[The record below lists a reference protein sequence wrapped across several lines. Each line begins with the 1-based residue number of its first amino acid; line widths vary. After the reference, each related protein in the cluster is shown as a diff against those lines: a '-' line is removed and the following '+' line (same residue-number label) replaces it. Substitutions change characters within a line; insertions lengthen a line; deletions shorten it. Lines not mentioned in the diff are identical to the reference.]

1 MLENLIGRKL
11 YEEIPSYALK
21 NGLKEIRIRL
31 GKPVTYRTVNG
42 DRGRLLTVGNKTIID
57 NIVAI
62 ATQNSRYIYEDE
74 ISRGYLSYDG
84 GYRIGI
90 GGLWVEKNGRPI
102 EKEICSLVIRI
113 PHQVLGAAE
122 KISHLLNDFQNT
134 LIVSPPSGGKTTLLR
149 DAIRVLSANYEVL
162 AIDERFEISGGIA
175 NMNLGDNT
183 DIIAGVPKTLVYE
196 GIIRALS
203 PEVVAIDE
211 LFGKRDCEAVAD
223 LIGCGVKVIATMHG
237 KSLKDVENRLKSTAD
252 MFENIIFLNSIPM
265 AGHIDSIVRR

>member
-11 YEEIPSYALK
+11 YGEIPSYALK
-21 NGLKEIRIRL
+21 SGLKEIRIRV

-42 DRGRLLTVGNKTIID
+42 DRGRLLSVGDKTIID

-90 GGLWVEKNGRPI
+90 GGLWVEKNGRPV
-102 EKEICSLVIRI
+102 EKEIRSLVIRI
-113 PHQVLGAAE
+113 PHQIIGAAD

-149 DAIRVLSANYEVL
+149 DAIRVLSQNYEVL
-162 AIDERFEISGGIA
+162 AIDERFEISGGIS

-203 PEVVAIDE
+203 PEIVAIDE
-211 LFGKRDCEAVAD
+211 LFGKNDVEAVAD

-252 MFENIIFLNSIPM
+252 MFENVIFLNSIPT